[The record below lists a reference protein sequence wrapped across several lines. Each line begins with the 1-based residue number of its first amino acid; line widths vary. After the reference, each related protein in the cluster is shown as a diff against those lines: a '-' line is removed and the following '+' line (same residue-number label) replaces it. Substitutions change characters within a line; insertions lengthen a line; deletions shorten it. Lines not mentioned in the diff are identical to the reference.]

1 MGRYLKVIC
10 FKLYRYKAHTN
21 IQRKL
26 VENVCLTTT
35 SEQLH
40 SNMSKNN
47 ESPKMIS
54 VELEFSLL
62 GKEINILPGAGQQV
76 SPRG

>member
-1 MGRYLKVIC
+1 
-10 FKLYRYKAHTN
+10 
-21 IQRKL
+21 
-26 VENVCLTTT
+26 
-35 SEQLH
+35 
-40 SNMSKNN
+40 
-47 ESPKMIS
+47 MIS